1 MNSIF
6 TMRKTRY
13 SYHLGLIV
21 LMGTQLTS
29 QSNLVRIAEGGDIV
43 CVCVFMVKLAKEM
56 CVCVCICVLYIVS
69 EFGLVRLRCPVSG
82 ASVNGL
88 HATSFFELQIESEC
102 DNGGAGLV
110 SLRRNIELLVDE
122 HCGKYDSFGTDG
134 ITAYS
139 CAIFDFKSTISF
151 SFCRMTSKPNKEYVN
166 YGMQRDEPEI

>member
-56 CVCVCICVLYIVS
+56 CVCVPMCALHSIGVR
-69 EFGLVRLRCPVSG
+69 FGSVTVSG
-82 ASVNGL
+82 VW
-88 HATSFFELQIESEC
+88 C
-102 DNGGAGLV
+102 
-110 SLRRNIELLVDE
+110 
-122 HCGKYDSFGTDG
+122 
-134 ITAYS
+134 
-139 CAIFDFKSTISF
+139 
-151 SFCRMTSKPNKEYVN
+151 
-166 YGMQRDEPEI
+166 